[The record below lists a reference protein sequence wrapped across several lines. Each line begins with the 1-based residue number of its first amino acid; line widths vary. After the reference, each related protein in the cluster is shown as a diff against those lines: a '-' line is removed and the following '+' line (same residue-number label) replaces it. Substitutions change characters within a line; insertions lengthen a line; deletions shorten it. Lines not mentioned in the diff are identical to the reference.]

1 MFLPSLGRIPKKRKM
16 KDFVAIDFEAANDK
30 SGSICSVGIVVV
42 KNGEIINKFYSLIR
56 PRPNYYSYWHS
67 KIHGLHYEDT
77 YHAPSF
83 VDVWGKVSRLIEGLP
98 LVAHDKH
105 FDERQLRAVFQV
117 HKMEYPGYKFYDTLE
132 ASRKAF
138 PNLPNHKLCTVAAQC
153 GYVLKDEHNAL
164 SDAMAC
170 AWIAREIL

>member
-1 MFLPSLGRIPKKRKM
+1 M
-16 KDFVAIDFEAANDK
+16 KDFVAIDFESANDEC
-30 SGSICSVGIVVV
+30 GSVCSVGIVIV
-42 KNGEIINKFYSLIR
+42 KNGEITKTFYSLIQ
-56 PRPNYYSYWHS
+56 PRPNYYNYWHS
-67 KIHGLHYEDT
+67 KFHGICYEDT
-77 YHAPSF
+77 NHAPSF
-83 VDVWGKVSRLIEGLP
+83 EEVWKEVSDLIDGLP

-105 FDERQLRAVFQV
+105 FDERQLRAVFNV

-138 PNLPNHKLCTVAAQC
+138 PNLPNHKLATVAAQC
-153 GYVLKDEHNAL
+153 GYELKEEHNAL